1 MKAHG
6 DQAITPAVER
16 GTARF
21 GELVEEYKRMKG
33 VDGDALQLD
42 EPELYT
48 GVIADSL
55 HWARAAGFDPV
66 LAMSEAYRLAEEER
80 AE

>member
-1 MKAHG
+1 MRTH
-6 DQAITPAVER
+6 DQTATPAVQR
-16 GTARF
+16 GVDRF
-21 GELVEEYKRMKG
+21 NELVEEYRRMKG

-42 EPELYT
+42 SPELYT

-55 HWARAAGFDPV
+55 HWAREAGFDPV